1 MPALDGMTQRLF
13 LSWMVN
19 DKPAVRFKQKLQATS
34 DRSVWS
40 LVSKTEKEREREKGP
55 ELKKCDQQASILQRL
70 MG

>member
-1 MPALDGMTQRLF
+1 
-13 LSWMVN
+13 MVN